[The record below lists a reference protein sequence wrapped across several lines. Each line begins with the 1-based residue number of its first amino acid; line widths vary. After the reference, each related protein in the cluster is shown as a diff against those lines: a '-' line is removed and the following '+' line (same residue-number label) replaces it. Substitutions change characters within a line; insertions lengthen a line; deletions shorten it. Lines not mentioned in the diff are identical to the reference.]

1 MYWRNWPKKPVC
13 SLRLSSLSFCSGLG
27 LVVAGT
33 LPHHILLG
41 SLLLGSLLQENTALA
56 AATDSSALPD
66 SMQLIT
72 ETQAKAFVGLAQRCR
87 ADIFLGKT
95 GQLFGVVAENRYLLL
110 NLPQPTNFL
119 FLDRQKTAGKVTLLL
134 RHQKNVDQTYYV
146 TLQQQSGYSSTC
158 SQSAQCKISEA
169 LLKLEQE
176 KTEGRDIQKTLI
188 QQMPVTVY
196 DYCAGR
202 TADRLFYSM
211 PWYEKLFLNG
221 FLRH

>member
-1 MYWRNWPKKPVC
+1 M
-13 SLRLSSLSFCSGLG
+13 L
-27 LVVAGT
+27 VAGK
-33 LPHHILLG
+33 LPGQVLCG
-41 SLLLGSLLQENTALA
+41 SLLLAGLLQGSTALA
-56 AATDSSALPD
+56 AVTDSPILPD
-66 SMQLIT
+66 SMQPIT

-87 ADIFLGKT
+87 ADILMAKT

-119 FLDRQKTAGKVTLLL
+119 FLERNKKAGKIILLL
-134 RHQKNVDQTYYV
+134 RHQKNVNQTYYV

-158 SQSAQCKISEA
+158 PQSAQCKISEA